1 MKAQR
6 IFLPVLILLF
16 SGCSAKKHMEFN
28 NIQING
34 NLDKFVNEL
43 IVTGFSV
50 PQLVKENQI
59 RLNGVFFEEDCEIN
73 VYGTSKSQTVYK
85 VVVNLPGEIHDSIEH
100 RFEKLKELFSSK
112 FGPGTSRYQQFQNS
126 ERFLFNE
133 PKRLRHLS
141 QGDFTRFTTGSG
153 EITMVV
159 RDGYISITYLDKQN
173 NEIWKKETGE
183 VNLSNTVR

>member
-6 IFLPVLILLF
+6 IFLLVLILLF
-16 SGCSAKKHMEFN
+16 NGCSAKEHMEFN

-50 PQLVKENQI
+50 PQLVEENQI
-59 RLNGVFFEEDCEIN
+59 RLNGVFLEEDCEIN
-73 VYGTSKSQTVYK
+73 VYGTSQSQTVYK
-85 VVVNLPGEIHDSIEH
+85 VIVNLPRENHDSIEY

-133 PKRLRHLS
+133 PKRIRHLS

-153 EITMVV
+153 VITIVV

-173 NEIWKKETGE
+173 NEIWEREMGE
-183 VNLSNTVR
+183 S